1 MTTDA
6 SGPAAP
12 FGGEDLTDALSV
24 LRDITEW
31 SLRPDEWAAV
41 DRAVS
46 ALSAALTVGDVG
58 ALRYEVTTLEL
69 LGPQRSHGMMAGLL
83 MPAPEQTRD
92 RVRVAVTLVE
102 EIEEA
107 VALVPVTI
115 YLSEGAAHAQVE
127 AAVEQLIATAGLVVA
142 SREHPVEGSWYRKLW
157 VREAAVTALGVAE
170 SRLVQQQDAHV
181 TTMYMQKL
189 PDLITALQPTKDA
202 VVRVG
207 AFLVVKVDWA
217 VYVHQLTQEQQLR
230 LNHSPELATAP
241 REILVALGLPA
252 ASSGE
257 PMTADDRSLP

>member
-41 DRAVS
+41 SRAVS
-46 ALSAALTVGDVG
+46 ALSAALTAGDAG
-58 ALRYEVTTLEL
+58 ALRYEVTNLEL
-69 LGPQRSHGMMAGLL
+69 LGPQRSHGMLAGLL
-83 MPAPEQTRD
+83 MPAPEETRD
-92 RVRVAVTLVE
+92 RIHVATTL
-102 EIEEA
+102 IEEA

-127 AAVEQLIATAGLVVA
+127 DAVERLIAAVGLVVA

-157 VREAAVTALGVAE
+157 AREVAVTALGVAE
-170 SRLVQQQDAHV
+170 SRLVQQQDAQV
-181 TTMYMQKL
+181 TAMYMQKL

-257 PMTADDRSLP
+257 PVTADDRSLP